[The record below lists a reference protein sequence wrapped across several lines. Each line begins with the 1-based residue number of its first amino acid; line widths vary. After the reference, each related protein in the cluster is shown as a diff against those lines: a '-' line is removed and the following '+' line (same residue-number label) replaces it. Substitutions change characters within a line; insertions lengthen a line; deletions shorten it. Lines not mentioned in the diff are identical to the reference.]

1 MPWHVSIDN
10 NFVVN
15 MIKKI
20 HAKSILSSLHSKGF
34 DPFGISYNMNIYR
47 GCQHQ
52 CIYCDSRSACY
63 KIDNFSDILIKEN
76 AIDLLRKELSA
87 KRKKQTIG
95 TGNMND
101 SYMPIEEELGLTR
114 QAMELIYRYQFPV
127 HIITKSNTV
136 VRDLDILRSISKV
149 YAAVSFTIT
158 TNDDELAKTIEPG
171 APLPSQRFEAMKILS
186 AAGIYTGI
194 IISPVLPWIT
204 DSIENI
210 TELIQHAHQVGA
222 KYALMWPRLT
232 QRHGQ
237 REWFYDKLD
246 KYFHG
251 LKEKYIDRFGNTYEC
266 DSPNAEEINN
276 TYYQICRKL
285 RLATQMN
292 FYKPIDPQ
300 ISLF

>member
-1 MPWHVSIDN
+1 
-10 NFVVN
+10 

-20 HAKSILSSLHSKGF
+20 QAKSILSPLKGKGF
-34 DPFGISYNMNIYR
+34 DPFGISCNMNIYR

-52 CIYCDSRSACY
+52 CIYCDSRSNCY
-63 KIDNFSDILIKEN
+63 QIDNFADILIKEN
-76 AIDLLRKELSA
+76 AIDMLKQELSA
-87 KRKKQTIG
+87 KRKKLTIG
-95 TGNMND
+95 TGSMND
-101 SYMPIEEELGLTR
+101 PYMPIEEELGLTR
-114 QAMELIYRYQFPV
+114 QALELIYRYQFPV
-127 HIITKSNTV
+127 HIITKSNMV
-136 VRDLDILRSISKV
+136 VRDLDILRNILKV

-158 TNDDELAKTIEPG
+158 TNDDKLSRIIEPG
-171 APLPSQRFEAMKILS
+171 APVSSERFEAMNVLS

-204 DSIENI
+204 DSSENI
-210 TELIQHAHQVGA
+210 TELLQHAHQVGA
-222 KYALMWPRLT
+222 KYALMWPGLT

-237 REWFYDKLD
+237 REWFYDQLD
-246 KYFHG
+246 KHFPG

-266 DSPNAEEINN
+266 DSPNAEDLNKA
-276 TYYQICRKL
+276 YYQVCSKL

>member
-1 MPWHVSIDN
+1 
-10 NFVVN
+10 

-20 HAKSILSSLHSKGF
+20 QSKSILSPLKGKGF

-52 CIYCDSRSACY
+52 CIYCDSRSNCY
-63 KIDNFSDILIKEN
+63 HIENFADILIKEN
-76 AIDLLRKELSA
+76 AIDLLKQELSA
-87 KRKKQTIG
+87 KRKKLTIG
-95 TGNMND
+95 TGSMND
-101 SYMPIEEELGLTR
+101 PYMPIEEELGLTR
-114 QAMELIYRYQFPV
+114 QALELIYRYQFPV
-127 HIITKSNTV
+127 HIITKSNMV
-136 VRDLDILRSISKV
+136 VRDLDILRRISKV
-149 YAAVSFTIT
+149 YTAVSFTIT
-158 TNDDELAKTIEPG
+158 TNDDKLSRIIEPG
-171 APLPSQRFEAMKILS
+171 APVSSERFEAMKVLS

-210 TELIQHAHQVGA
+210 TELLQHAHQVGT

-237 REWFYDKLD
+237 REWFYDQLD
-246 KYFHG
+246 KHFPG

-266 DSPNAEEINN
+266 DSPNAEDLNKA
-276 TYYQICRKL
+276 YYRVCSKL
-285 RLATQMN
+285 RIATQMN

>member
-1 MPWHVSIDN
+1 
-10 NFVVN
+10 

-20 HAKSILSSLHSKGF
+20 QAKSILSPLKGKGF
-34 DPFGISYNMNIYR
+34 DPFGISCNMNIYR

-52 CIYCDSRSACY
+52 CIYWDSRSNGY
-63 KIDNFSDILIKEN
+63 QIDNFADILIKEN
-76 AIDLLRKELSA
+76 AIDMLKQELSA
-87 KRKKQTIG
+87 KRKKLTIG
-95 TGNMND
+95 TGSMND
-101 SYMPIEEELGLTR
+101 PYMPIEEELGLTR
-114 QAMELIYRYQFPV
+114 QALELIYRYQFPV
-127 HIITKSNTV
+127 HIITKSNMV
-136 VRDLDILRSISKV
+136 VRDLDILRNILKV

-158 TNDDELAKTIEPG
+158 TNDDKLSRIIEPG
-171 APLPSQRFEAMKILS
+171 APVSSERFEAMNVLS

-204 DSIENI
+204 DSSENI
-210 TELIQHAHQVGA
+210 TELLQHAHQVGA
-222 KYALMWPRLT
+222 KYALMWPGLT

-237 REWFYDKLD
+237 REWFYDQLD
-246 KYFHG
+246 KHFPG

-266 DSPNAEEINN
+266 DSPNAEDLNKA
-276 TYYQICRKL
+276 YYQVCSKL

>member
-1 MPWHVSIDN
+1 MVEMTLKII
-10 NFVVN
+10 VTV

-20 HAKSILSSLHSKGF
+20 QAKSILSPLKGKGF
-34 DPFGISYNMNIYR
+34 DPFGISCNMNIYR

-52 CIYCDSRSACY
+52 CIYCDSRSNCY
-63 KIDNFSDILIKEN
+63 QIDNFADILIKEN
-76 AIDLLRKELSA
+76 AIDMLKQELSA
-87 KRKKQTIG
+87 KRKKLTIG
-95 TGNMND
+95 TGSMND
-101 SYMPIEEELGLTR
+101 PYMPIEEELGLTR
-114 QAMELIYRYQFPV
+114 QALELIYRYQFPV
-127 HIITKSNTV
+127 HIITKSNMV
-136 VRDLDILRSISKV
+136 VRDLDILRNILKV

-158 TNDDELAKTIEPG
+158 TNDDKLSRIIEPG
-171 APLPSQRFEAMKILS
+171 APVSSERFEAMNVLS

-204 DSIENI
+204 DSSENI
-210 TELIQHAHQVGA
+210 TELLQHAHQVGA
-222 KYALMWPRLT
+222 KYALMWPGLT

-237 REWFYDKLD
+237 REWFYDQLD
-246 KYFHG
+246 KHFPG

-266 DSPNAEEINN
+266 DSPNAEDLNKA
-276 TYYQICRKL
+276 YYQVCSKL

>member
-1 MPWHVSIDN
+1 MTLKIIVT
-10 NFVVN
+10 V

-20 HAKSILSSLHSKGF
+20 QAKSILSPLKGKGF
-34 DPFGISYNMNIYR
+34 DPFGISCNMNIYR

-52 CIYCDSRSACY
+52 CIYCDSRSNCY
-63 KIDNFSDILIKEN
+63 QIDNFADILIKEN
-76 AIDLLRKELSA
+76 AIDMLKQELSA
-87 KRKKQTIG
+87 KRKKLTIG
-95 TGNMND
+95 TGSMND
-101 SYMPIEEELGLTR
+101 PYMPIEEELGLTR
-114 QAMELIYRYQFPV
+114 QALELIYRYQFPV
-127 HIITKSNTV
+127 HIITKSNMV
-136 VRDLDILRSISKV
+136 VRDLDILRNILKV

-158 TNDDELAKTIEPG
+158 TNDDKLSRIIEPG
-171 APLPSQRFEAMKILS
+171 APVSSERFEAMNVLS

-204 DSIENI
+204 DSSENI
-210 TELIQHAHQVGA
+210 TELLQHAHQVGA
-222 KYALMWPRLT
+222 KYALMWPGLT

-237 REWFYDKLD
+237 REWFYDQLD
-246 KYFHG
+246 KHFPG

-266 DSPNAEEINN
+266 DSPNAEDLNKA
-276 TYYQICRKL
+276 YYQVCSKL